1 VMKIIAIALGV
12 IAVAGT
18 VVIAIAGSKQP
29 HSNSMGAVALLAC
42 IVAVAV
48 MILLGVTL
56 GGRNNPR
63 RMPYGHGA
71 ATGDAGEE
79 SAAEVADDQ
88 VGTEAAT
95 EPSERA

>member
-1 VMKIIAIALGV
+1 MMKIIAVVLGV
-12 IAVAGT
+12 VAVGGT

-42 IVAVAV
+42 IIAVAV

-71 ATGDAGEE
+71 AEDEP
-79 SAAEVADDQ
+79 ADQTD
-88 VGTEAAT
+88 AAT
-95 EPSERA
+95 EPSETA